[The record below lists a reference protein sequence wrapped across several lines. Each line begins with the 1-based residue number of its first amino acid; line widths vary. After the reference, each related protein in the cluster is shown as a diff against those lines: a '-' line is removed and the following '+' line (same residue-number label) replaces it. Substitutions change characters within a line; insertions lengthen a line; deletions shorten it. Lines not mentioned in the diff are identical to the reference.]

1 MQWCFAPGL
10 NAEIT
15 GHCSLHISFVVSDLH
30 IELLGKAQESCQ
42 LSSSTSIKSE
52 RCFRALRACM
62 FTEQNSR
69 SNGLVGGRDEPHGH
83 PWPPT
88 TVHSKP
94 NYIYIYY
101 FAPFVPAHSKPSE
114 LREGHDHTL
123 FSHAG
128 SRHGPERENTHPH
141 VSELCLLCKGRTSQ
155 QDVSGPPLEFQ
166 MPEFR

>member
-1 MQWCFAPGL
+1 MTCTL
-10 NAEIT
+10 NFWEKLKKA
-15 GHCSLHISFVVSDLH
+15 VSYPR
-30 IELLGKAQESCQ
+30 AQ
-42 LSSSTSIKSE
+42 
-52 RCFRALRACM
+52 ALRASAAFVLYGPACSLSKIQGQTAWLAAGM
-62 FTEQNSR
+62 SPMAT
-69 SNGLVGGRDEPHGH
+69 HGH
-83 PWPPT
+83 PRLST
-88 TVHSKP
+88 Q
-94 NYIYIYY
+94 NLIIYIYY